1 MNTKTFYAL
10 AAAAVVALG
19 AAFWINSANA
29 PVSEESAK
37 DKPLAAGL
45 RDELNQVDALSLGG
59 AAGKTYVSLKRNGDG
74 WQVGERAN
82 YPADVA
88 KLREYLY
95 KLADAKVLDAKTA
108 NPKRYAELGVEDT
121 GAADAKSILV
131 TLGGLKQPFK
141 LIIGLYNGQGGGGT
155 FVRRDGDAQ
164 SLLASGNLLAEKDP
178 AAWIRHDL
186 IDIDSAKIKEV
197 RLTGIDGKTLR
208 VYKDQAS
215 DDNFKVADVPKGR
228 ELVSD
233 FVANGLGSGLSNL
246 RADDVAAAKDAAAS
260 EQIYKARYLGFDGL
274 VVEVTAWEKDG
285 KSRARFAVSTDAAQL
300 DAAVGSAQA
309 KDKAAYDTAVAA
321 AKLKVV
327 EAKGGDAAVAK
338 AESEVA
344 KPAFVADPAKDRS
357 ERIAAVN
364 KAAEELNKRLQ
375 GWTYTVP
382 QYAYSNFHKNLDEL
396 LKPLEAKPAAGAKG
410 GKPAPPL
417 LPAKQS

>member
-1 MNTKTFYAL
+1 M
-10 AAAAVVALG
+10 
-19 AAFWINSANA
+19 
-29 PVSEESAK
+29 
-37 DKPLAAGL
+37 
-45 RDELNQVDALSLGG
+45 
-59 AAGKTYVSLKRNGDG
+59 
-74 WQVGERAN
+74 
-82 YPADVA
+82 A

-108 NPKRYAELGVEDT
+108 NPKRYAELGVEDA

-141 LIIGLYNGQGGGGT
+141 LIVGLYNGQGGGGT

-164 SLLASGNLLAEKDP
+164 SLLASGNLLVEKDA
-178 AAWIRHDL
+178 AAWIRHDV
-186 IDIDSAKIKEV
+186 IDVDSAKIKEV
-197 RLTGIDGKTLR
+197 RLTGLDGKTLR
-208 VYKDQAS
+208 IYKDQAS

-246 RADDVAAAKDAAAS
+246 RADDVAAAKDVPAPEDVLARVQNSAGRIVDQTAAAA
-260 EQIYKARYLGFDGL
+260 YKARYLAFDGI
-274 VVEVTAWEKDG
+274 VVDVIAWEKEG
-285 KSRARFAVSTDAAQL
+285 KSRAQFAVSTDAAQL
-300 DAAVGSAQA
+300 DAAVSSAQA

-327 EAKGGDAAVAK
+327 EAKGDDAAIAK

-344 KPAFVADPAKDRS
+344 KPASFADPAKDRS
-357 ERIAAVN
+357 ERIAATN

-396 LKPLEAKPAAGAKG
+396 LKPLETKPAAGVKG

-417 LPAKQS
+417 LPTKQP